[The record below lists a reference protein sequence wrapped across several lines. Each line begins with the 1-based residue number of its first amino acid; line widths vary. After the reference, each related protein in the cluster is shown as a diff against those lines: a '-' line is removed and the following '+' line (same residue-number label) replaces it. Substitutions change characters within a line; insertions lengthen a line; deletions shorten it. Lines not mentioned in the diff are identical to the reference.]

1 MGDAGAGGADTVSVR
16 VCLGIGLLQM
26 LPRPWAVSLLLLCSF
41 STPFLKFGDLAKQMF
56 ISGSPFPAQSLQV
69 NRNAVLRQDILG
81 A

>member
-1 MGDAGAGGADTVSVR
+1 MGDAGVGGADAVSVR
-16 VCLGIGLLQM
+16 VRLGIRLLQT
-26 LPRPWAVSLLLLCSF
+26 LPRPWAVSVLLLCSF
-41 STPFLKFGDLAKQMF
+41 SIPFLEFGNLAKQMF